1 MPAET
6 SFSAFPELPEEL
18 RLLRMLHNVG
28 ATASERSLSIREIC
42 EWTEMESST
51 IQLHLQKLVEMGY
64 VQFTTA
70 DETDKYHVTL
80 DGMRKVLSMY
90 S

>member
-1 MPAET
+1 MHAET
-6 SFSAFPELPEEL
+6 GFSSLPELPEEL

-28 ATASERSLSIREIC
+28 ATASEKSLSVQEIC

-51 IQLHLQKLVEMGY
+51 VQLHLQKLVEMGY
-64 VQFTTA
+64 VQFMKA

>member
-1 MPAET
+1 MPSET
-6 SFSAFPELPEEL
+6 SFSSFPELPKEL

-28 ATASERSLSIREIC
+28 ATASERSLSIQEIC
-42 EWTEMESST
+42 QWTEMESST
-51 IQLHLQKLVEMGY
+51 VQLQLQKLVEMGY
-64 VQFTTA
+64 VQFIKA
-70 DETDKYHVTL
+70 DEIDRYHVTL

>member
-1 MPAET
+1 MHADTGSPA
-6 SFSAFPELPEEL
+6 SPQLSDEL

-28 ATASERSLSIREIC
+28 ATAQEKSLSVEEIC
-42 EWTEMESST
+42 RWTEMDSST
-51 IQLHLQKLVEMGY
+51 VQLHLTKLVEMKY
-64 VQFTTA
+64 VQPMKA
-70 DETDKYHVTL
+70 DEMDKYHVTL

>member
-1 MPAET
+1 MAAE
-6 SFSAFPELPEEL
+6 SGFSSSPQLSEEL

-28 ATASERSLSIREIC
+28 ATASERSLSLQQIC
-42 EWTEMESST
+42 EWTEMESSAVS
-51 IQLHLQKLVEMGY
+51 LHLEKLVELGY
-64 VQFTTA
+64 VQFMKA
-70 DETDKYHVTL
+70 DDADKYHVTL

>member
-1 MPAET
+1 MAAET
-6 SFSAFPELPEEL
+6 GFSSSPQPSEEL

-28 ATASERSLSIREIC
+28 ATASEKSLSLQQIC
-42 EWTEMESST
+42 EWTEMESSAVS
-51 IQLHLQKLVEMGY
+51 LHLEKLVAMGY
-64 VQFTTA
+64 VQFMKA
-70 DETDKYHVTL
+70 DDTDKYHVTL